1 MTKYKKLYEVA
12 DSLATR
18 KEGFTT
24 LKKILKSAY
33 DEDVPSNDDRYNA
46 LQKKIRRIIE
56 KDPNVLILKG
66 ENLSG
71 FRYREGY
78 EHYMSQTKEDKAT
91 KKKQG
96 DERRLYL
103 TSGLSMILDSET
115 ASEPMIEFECIER
128 LHNLNLVKQLLRVL
142 GKKVICF
149 RYHRNYEE
157 IQTINLHPHLLKEY
171 NSRFYVWGYVGNKDI
186 VNFAIDRI
194 LTLDDALK
202 RRREEL
208 KGKHVE
214 EKDEWNDY
222 FFVTDDVYKKAPRG
236 TYGKLFKDIVG
247 VTYHKERPVET
258 FTIRTTDAK
267 VHNLI
272 ETKPIHNSQVRT
284 RYFNEYDDGEGEFEI
299 TVIPNIELRTK
310 LLSFGAGVY
319 VMGDGDFQKDIREQ
333 VKKMAERY
341 QILTDS
347 TSDY

>member
-12 DSLATR
+12 DLLATR
-18 KEGFTT
+18 KEGYTT

-33 DEDVPSNDDRYNA
+33 GEDVPSNDDRYNA
-46 LQKKIRRIIE
+46 LQKKFGRIIE
-56 KDPNVLILKG
+56 KDPNVLILSG
-66 ENLSG
+66 EDLGGG

-115 ASEPMIEFECIER
+115 ASEPMIELECIER

-171 NSRFYVWGYVGNKDI
+171 NSRFFLWGYVGNKEI

-222 FFVTDDVYKKAPRG
+222 FFVTDDVFKKAPRG
-236 TYGKLFKDIVG
+236 TYGKLFRDIVG
-247 VTYHKERPVET
+247 VTYYEEHPVET
-258 FTIRTTDAK
+258 ITIRTTDAK

-284 RYFNEYDDGEGEFEI
+284 RFFNEYGDGEGEF
-299 TVIPNIELRTK
+299 TLKVRWNIELRTK
-310 LLSFGAGVY
+310 ILSFGAGVY
-319 VMGDGDFQKDIREQ
+319 VVGDGDFQKDIKEQ
-333 VKKMAERY
+333 VRKMAERY
-341 QILTDS
+341 RFLD
-347 TSDY
+347 